1 MKIFILFALVIG
13 LDCVSV
19 PIVSKEERRAIVRD
33 SANTSN

>member
-13 LDCVSV
+13 LDRVFV
-19 PIVSKEERRAIVRD
+19 AIVSRKERRARLRD